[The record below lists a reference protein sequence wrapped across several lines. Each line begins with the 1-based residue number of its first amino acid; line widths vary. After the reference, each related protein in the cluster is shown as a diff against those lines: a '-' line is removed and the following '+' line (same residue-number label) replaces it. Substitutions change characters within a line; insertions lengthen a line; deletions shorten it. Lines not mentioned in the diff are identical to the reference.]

1 MKGASMLE
9 NLHVKNLALIEEED
23 ITFLDGLHILS
34 GETGAG
40 KSIILGALGLALG
53 GKVSKDMLRDPGKE
67 ALVEAVFRI
76 TRDSQRKQLAELDI
90 EPYDDEVILSRKI
103 TESRSVAKINGEMV
117 PAIKMKEVG
126 DIFLDIH
133 GQNDH
138 QSLLHKK
145 KHLEMLD
152 EYAKNEVGPLKE
164 RMQTAYKTYAAKQQE
179 WKEANQLDG
188 DREREIS
195 FLEYE
200 IKEITEAN
208 LEIGEDARFENQYR
222 RLSNSKRIMEALSEA
237 LSEAYQQTSGS
248 DGASEQ
254 VGRAVQRLHQIL
266 SYDEALEPMFESLND
281 IDSLLSDFNRD
292 LSQYMAEAEF
302 DEEMFAQIDG
312 RLNEINRLKDK
323 YGATIEDILA
333 AKQEKEDRLEKLMH
347 HEAYLAKLTQALND
361 AKKEAEDAAFALSG
375 MRKRYA
381 KELSG
386 KVEEALMDLNFL
398 DVHFSMEF
406 LQTDHIGADGYD
418 DAQFMIRTNPG
429 EPIRPLKDIA
439 SGGEMSRIML
449 AIKTVL
455 AEHDDIDTLIFDE
468 IDAGISGRTAQAVSE
483 KLHLV
488 AKEHQV
494 ICITHLPQIAAM
506 ADHHYLIQ
514 KDVVGNE
521 TISSIEALS
530 YHDSIK
536 ELARMLGGTTITQTV
551 LDNAKE
557 MKDLAQGK
565 KDV

>member
-1 MKGASMLE
+1 MLE

-117 PAIKMKEVG
+117 PAIKMKQVG

-188 DREREIS
+188 DRERENS

-222 RLSNSKRIMEALSEA
+222 RLSNSKRIMEA

-292 LSQYMAEAEF
+292 LSQYMAETEF

>member
-117 PAIKMKEVG
+117 PAIKMKQVG

-200 IKEITEAN
+200 IKEITEAK

-222 RLSNSKRIMEALSEA
+222 RLSNSKRIMEA

-333 AKQEKEDRLEKLMH
+333 TKQEKEDCLEKLMH

>member
-67 ALVEAVFRI
+67 ALIEAVFRI

-222 RLSNSKRIMEALSEA
+222 RLSNSKRIMEA

-406 LQTDHIGADGYD
+406 LQTNHIGADGYD

>member
-1 MKGASMLE
+1 MLE

-237 LSEAYQQTSGS
+237 YQQTSGS

-281 IDSLLSDFNRD
+281 IDSLLADFNRD

-429 EPIRPLKDIA
+429 EQIRPLKDIA

>member
-1 MKGASMLE
+1 MLE

-53 GKVSKDMLRDPGKE
+53 GKVSKEMLRDGDKE
-67 ALVEAVFRI
+67 ALVEAVFRV
-76 TRDSQRKQLAELDI
+76 TRESQRKQLAALDV
-90 EPYDDEVILSRKI
+90 EPYDDQIILSRKI

-117 PAIKMKEVG
+117 PAVKMKQVG

-152 EYAKNEVGPLKE
+152 EYAKSEVQPLKE
-164 RMQTAYKTYAAKQQE
+164 RMHTAYKKYAQKQQE
-179 WKEANQLDG
+179 WQDADRMDG

-200 IKEITEAN
+200 IHEIADAN
-208 LEIGEDARFENQYR
+208 LQVGEDERFESQYR
-222 RLSNSKRIMEALSEA
+222 RLSNSKRIMEALGEA
-237 LSEAYQQTSGS
+237 QQMSAGA
-248 DGASEQ
+248 DGASDQ
-254 VGRAVQRLHQIL
+254 IGRAIQRLHQVVV
-266 SYDEALEPMFESLND
+266 YDEALSPMLDSLSD

-292 LSQYMAEAEF
+292 LSQYMSEAEF
-302 DEEMFAQIDG
+302 DEELFAQIDG

-323 YGATIEDILA
+323 YGSTIEQILA
-333 AKQEKEDRLEKLMH
+333 AKEEKEERLQKLQH
-347 HEAYLAKLTQALND
+347 YEAYLAKLSEECKQE
-361 AKKEAEDAAFALSG
+361 KKEAEDAAFALSS
-375 MRKRYA
+375 MRQHYA
-381 KELSG
+381 KELSK
-386 KVEEALMDLNFL
+386 KVEDALLDLNFL

-406 LQTDHIGADGYD
+406 LQAEKIGMDGYD

-488 AKEHQV
+488 AKKHQV

-514 KDVVGNE
+514 KDVIGNE

-557 MKDLAQGK
+557 MKELAQQK

>member
-200 IKEITEAN
+200 IKEITEAK

-237 LSEAYQQTSGS
+237 YQQTRGS

-468 IDAGISGRTAQAVSE
+468 IDAGISGRTAEAVSE

>member
-67 ALVEAVFRI
+67 ALIEAVFRI

-117 PAIKMKEVG
+117 PAIKMKQVG

-222 RLSNSKRIMEALSEA
+222 RLSNSKRIMEA

>member
-1 MKGASMLE
+1 MLE

-208 LEIGEDARFENQYR
+208 LEIGEDVRFENQYR
-222 RLSNSKRIMEALSEA
+222 RLSNSKRIMEA

-333 AKQEKEDRLEKLMH
+333 TKQEKEDRLEKLMH

>member
-103 TESRSVAKINGEMV
+103 TESRSVAKVNGEMV

-164 RMQTAYKTYAAKQQE
+164 RMQTAYKTYATKQQE

-188 DREREIS
+188 NREREIS

-222 RLSNSKRIMEALSEA
+222 RLSNSKRIMEA

-333 AKQEKEDRLEKLMH
+333 TKQEKEDRLEKLMH

>member
-179 WKEANQLDG
+179 WMEAIQLDG

-222 RLSNSKRIMEALSEA
+222 RLSNSKRIMEA

-333 AKQEKEDRLEKLMH
+333 TKQEKEDRLEKLMH

>member
-1 MKGASMLE
+1 MLE

-200 IKEITEAN
+200 IKEITEAK

-222 RLSNSKRIMEALSEA
+222 RLSNSKRIMEA

-468 IDAGISGRTAQAVSE
+468 IDAGISGRTAQTVSE

>member
-1 MKGASMLE
+1 MLE

-53 GKVSKDMLRDPGKE
+53 GKVSKEMLRDGDKE
-67 ALVEAVFRI
+67 ALVEAVFRV
-76 TRDSQRKQLAELDI
+76 TRESQRKQLAALDV
-90 EPYDDEVILSRKI
+90 EPYDDQIILSRKI

-117 PAIKMKEVG
+117 PAVKMKQVG

-152 EYAKNEVGPLKE
+152 EYAKSEVQPLKE
-164 RMQTAYKTYAAKQQE
+164 RMHTAYKMYAQKQQE
-179 WKEANQLDG
+179 WQDADRMDG

-200 IKEITEAN
+200 IHEIADAN
-208 LEIGEDARFENQYR
+208 LQVGEDERFESQYR
-222 RLSNSKRIMEALSEA
+222 RLSNSKRIMEALGEA
-237 LSEAYQQTSGS
+237 QQMSAGA
-248 DGASEQ
+248 DGASDQ
-254 VGRAVQRLHQIL
+254 IGRAIQRLHQVVV
-266 SYDEALEPMFESLND
+266 YDEALLPMLDSLSD

-292 LSQYMAEAEF
+292 LSQYMSEAEF
-302 DEEMFAQIDG
+302 DEELFAQIDG

-323 YGATIEDILA
+323 YGSTIEQILA
-333 AKQEKEDRLEKLMH
+333 AKEEKEERLQKLQH
-347 HEAYLAKLTQALND
+347 YEAYLAKLSEECKQT
-361 AKKEAEDAAFALSG
+361 KKEAEDAAFALSS
-375 MRKRYA
+375 MRQHYA
-381 KELSG
+381 KELSK
-386 KVEEALMDLNFL
+386 KVEDALLDLNFL

-406 LQTDHIGADGYD
+406 LQAEKIGMDGYD

-514 KDVVGNE
+514 KDVIGNE

-557 MKDLAQGK
+557 MKELAQQK

>member
-1 MKGASMLE
+1 MLE

-67 ALVEAVFRI
+67 ALVEAIFRI

-117 PAIKMKEVG
+117 PAIKMKQVG

-133 GQNDH
+133 GQNEH

-164 RMQTAYKTYAAKQQE
+164 RMQTVYKTYAAKQQE

-222 RLSNSKRIMEALSEA
+222 RLSNSKRIMEA

>member
-1 MKGASMLE
+1 MLE

-117 PAIKMKEVG
+117 PAIRMKEVG

-195 FLEYE
+195 FVEYE

-222 RLSNSKRIMEALSEA
+222 RLSNSKRIMEA

-281 IDSLLSDFNRD
+281 IDSLLADFNRD

>member
-1 MKGASMLE
+1 MLE

-23 ITFLDGLHILS
+23 IIFLDGLHILS

-53 GKVSKDMLRDPGKE
+53 GKVSKEMLRDGDKE
-67 ALVEAVFRI
+67 ALVEAVFRV
-76 TRDSQRKQLAELDI
+76 TRGSQRKQLAALDV
-90 EPYDDEVILSRKI
+90 EPYDDQIILSRKI

-117 PAIKMKEVG
+117 PAVKMKQVG

-152 EYAKNEVGPLKE
+152 EYAKSEVQPLKE
-164 RMQTAYKTYAAKQQE
+164 RMHTAYKKYAQKQQE
-179 WKEANQLDG
+179 WQDADRMDG

-200 IKEITEAN
+200 IHEIADAN
-208 LEIGEDARFENQYR
+208 LQVGEDERFESQYR
-222 RLSNSKRIMEALSEA
+222 RLSNSKRIMEALGEA
-237 LSEAYQQTSGS
+237 QQMSAGA
-248 DGASEQ
+248 DGASDQ
-254 VGRAVQRLHQIL
+254 IGRAIQRLHQVVV
-266 SYDEALEPMFESLND
+266 YDEALLPMLDSLSD

-292 LSQYMAEAEF
+292 LSQYMSEAEF
-302 DEEMFAQIDG
+302 DEELFAQIDG

-323 YGATIEDILA
+323 YGSTIEQILA
-333 AKQEKEDRLEKLMH
+333 AKEEKEERLQKLQH
-347 HEAYLAKLTQALND
+347 YEAYLAKLSEECKQ
-361 AKKEAEDAAFALSG
+361 AKKEAEDAAFALSS
-375 MRKRYA
+375 MRQHYA
-381 KELSG
+381 KELSK
-386 KVEEALMDLNFL
+386 KVEDALLDLNFL

-406 LQTDHIGADGYD
+406 LQAEKIGMDGYD

-514 KDVVGNE
+514 KDVIGNE

-557 MKDLAQGK
+557 MKELAQQK

>member
-53 GKVSKDMLRDPGKE
+53 GKVSKDMLRDPDKE

-237 LSEAYQQTSGS
+237 YQQTSGS

-333 AKQEKEDRLEKLMH
+333 TKQEKEDRLEKLMH

>member
-237 LSEAYQQTSGS
+237 YQQTSGS

-292 LSQYMAEAEF
+292 LSQYMAETEF

-406 LQTDHIGADGYD
+406 LQTDYIGADGYD

>member
-1 MKGASMLE
+1 MLE

-53 GKVSKDMLRDPGKE
+53 GKVSKEMLRDGDKE
-67 ALVEAVFRI
+67 ALVEAVFRV
-76 TRDSQRKQLAELDI
+76 TRESQRKQLAALDV
-90 EPYDDEVILSRKI
+90 EPYDDQIILSRKI
-103 TESRSVAKINGEMV
+103 TESRSVAKINGELV
-117 PAIKMKEVG
+117 PAVKMKQVG

-152 EYAKNEVGPLKE
+152 EYAKSEVQPLKE
-164 RMQTAYKTYAAKQQE
+164 RMHTAYKKYAQKQQE
-179 WKEANQLDG
+179 WQDADRMDG

-200 IKEITEAN
+200 IHEIADAN
-208 LEIGEDARFENQYR
+208 LQVGEDERFESQYR
-222 RLSNSKRIMEALSEA
+222 RLSNSKRIMEALGEA
-237 LSEAYQQTSGS
+237 QQMSAGA
-248 DGASEQ
+248 DGASDQ
-254 VGRAVQRLHQIL
+254 IGRAIQRLHQVVV
-266 SYDEALEPMFESLND
+266 YDEALSPMLDSLSD

-292 LSQYMAEAEF
+292 LSQYMSEAEF
-302 DEEMFAQIDG
+302 DEELFAQIDG

-323 YGATIEDILA
+323 YGSTIEQILA
-333 AKQEKEDRLEKLMH
+333 AKEEKEERLQKLQH
-347 HEAYLAKLTQALND
+347 YEAYLAKLSEECKQ
-361 AKKEAEDAAFALSG
+361 AKKEAEDAAFALSS
-375 MRKRYA
+375 MRQRYA
-381 KELSG
+381 KELSK
-386 KVEEALMDLNFL
+386 KVEDALLDLNFL

-406 LQTDHIGADGYD
+406 LQAEKIGMDGYD

-557 MKDLAQGK
+557 MKELAQQK

>member
-1 MKGASMLE
+1 MLE

-164 RMQTAYKTYAAKQQE
+164 RMQTAYKTYAAKQKE

-222 RLSNSKRIMEALSEA
+222 RLSNSKRIMEA

-333 AKQEKEDRLEKLMH
+333 TKQEKEDRLEKLMH

>member
-1 MKGASMLE
+1 MLE

-90 EPYDDEVILSRKI
+90 EPYDDEIILSRKI

-117 PAIKMKEVG
+117 PAIKMKQVG

-200 IKEITEAN
+200 IKEITEAK

-222 RLSNSKRIMEALSEA
+222 RLSNSKRIMEA

-333 AKQEKEDRLEKLMH
+333 TKQEKEDRLEKLMH

>member
-1 MKGASMLE
+1 MLE

-53 GKVSKDMLRDPGKE
+53 GKVSKEMLRDGDKE
-67 ALVEAVFRI
+67 ALVEAVFRV
-76 TRDSQRKQLAELDI
+76 TRESQRKQLAALDV
-90 EPYDDEVILSRKI
+90 EPYDDQIILSRKI

-117 PAIKMKEVG
+117 PAVKMKQVG

-152 EYAKNEVGPLKE
+152 EYAKSEVQPLKD
-164 RMQTAYKTYAAKQQE
+164 RMHTAYKKYAQKQQE
-179 WKEANQLDG
+179 WQDADRMDG

-200 IKEITEAN
+200 IHEIAEAN
-208 LEIGEDARFENQYR
+208 LQVGEDERFESQYR
-222 RLSNSKRIMEALSEA
+222 RLSNSKRIMEALGEA
-237 LSEAYQQTSGS
+237 QQMSAGA
-248 DGASEQ
+248 DGASDQ
-254 VGRAVQRLHQIL
+254 IGRAIQRLHQVVV
-266 SYDEALEPMFESLND
+266 YDEALSPMLDSLSD

-292 LSQYMAEAEF
+292 LSQYMSEAEF
-302 DEEMFAQIDG
+302 DEELFAQIDG

-323 YGATIEDILA
+323 YGSTIEQILA
-333 AKQEKEDRLEKLMH
+333 AKEEKEERLQKLQH
-347 HEAYLAKLTQALND
+347 YEAYLAKLSEECKQ
-361 AKKEAEDAAFALSG
+361 AKKEAEEAAFALSS
-375 MRKRYA
+375 MRQRYA
-381 KELSG
+381 KELSK
-386 KVEEALMDLNFL
+386 KVEDALLDLNFL

-406 LQTDHIGADGYD
+406 LQAEKIGMDGYD

-557 MKDLAQGK
+557 MKELAQQK

>member
-1 MKGASMLE
+1 MLE

-237 LSEAYQQTSGS
+237 YQQTSGS

-323 YGATIEDILA
+323 YGATIEDILVT
-333 AKQEKEDRLEKLMH
+333 KQEKEDRLEKLMH

>member
-1 MKGASMLE
+1 MLE

-237 LSEAYQQTSGS
+237 YQQTSGS

-254 VGRAVQRLHQIL
+254 VGRAVQRLHQTL

-429 EPIRPLKDIA
+429 EPIRPLKDVA

>member
-1 MKGASMLE
+1 MLE

-117 PAIKMKEVG
+117 PAIRMKEVG

-237 LSEAYQQTSGS
+237 YQQTSGS

-281 IDSLLSDFNRD
+281 IDSLLADFNRD

>member
-1 MKGASMLE
+1 MLE

-90 EPYDDEVILSRKI
+90 EPYDDEIILSRKI

-200 IKEITEAN
+200 IKEITEAK

-222 RLSNSKRIMEALSEA
+222 RLSNSKRIMEA

>member
-117 PAIKMKEVG
+117 PAIKMKQVG

-237 LSEAYQQTSGS
+237 YQQTSGS

-292 LSQYMAEAEF
+292 LSQYMAETEF

-347 HEAYLAKLTQALND
+347 HEVYLAKLTQALND

>member
-1 MKGASMLE
+1 MLE

-53 GKVSKDMLRDPGKE
+53 GKVSKEMLRDGDKE
-67 ALVEAVFRI
+67 ALVEAVFRV
-76 TRDSQRKQLAELDI
+76 TRESQRKQLAALDV
-90 EPYDDEVILSRKI
+90 EPYDDQIILSRKI

-117 PAIKMKEVG
+117 PAVKMKQVG

-152 EYAKNEVGPLKE
+152 EYAKSEVQPLKE
-164 RMQTAYKTYAAKQQE
+164 RMHTAYKKYAQKQQE
-179 WKEANQLDG
+179 WQDADRMDG

-200 IKEITEAN
+200 IHEIAEAN
-208 LEIGEDARFENQYR
+208 LQVGEDERFESQYR
-222 RLSNSKRIMEALSEA
+222 RLSNSKRIMEALGEA
-237 LSEAYQQTSGS
+237 QQMSAGA
-248 DGASEQ
+248 DGASDQ
-254 VGRAVQRLHQIL
+254 IGRAIQRLHQVVV
-266 SYDEALEPMFESLND
+266 YDEALSPMLDSLSD

-292 LSQYMAEAEF
+292 LSQYMSEAEF
-302 DEEMFAQIDG
+302 DEELFAQIDG

-323 YGATIEDILA
+323 YGSTIEQILA
-333 AKQEKEDRLEKLMH
+333 AKEEKEERLQKLQH
-347 HEAYLAKLTQALND
+347 YEAYLAKLSEECKQ
-361 AKKEAEDAAFALSG
+361 AKKEAEDAAFALSS
-375 MRKRYA
+375 MRQHYA
-381 KELSG
+381 KELSK
-386 KVEEALMDLNFL
+386 KVEDALLDLNFL

-406 LQTDHIGADGYD
+406 LQAEKIGMDGYD

-514 KDVVGNE
+514 KDVIGNE

-557 MKDLAQGK
+557 MKELAQQK

>member
-1 MKGASMLE
+1 MLE

-188 DREREIS
+188 NREREIS

-222 RLSNSKRIMEALSEA
+222 RLSNSKRIMEA

-281 IDSLLSDFNRD
+281 IDSLLCDFNRD

-347 HEAYLAKLTQALND
+347 HEAYLAKMTQALND

>member
-1 MKGASMLE
+1 MGRM
-9 NLHVKNLALIEEED
+9 
-23 ITFLDGLHILS
+23 T
-34 GETGAG
+34 
-40 KSIILGALGLALG
+40 
-53 GKVSKDMLRDPGKE
+53 
-67 ALVEAVFRI
+67 
-76 TRDSQRKQLAELDI
+76 
-90 EPYDDEVILSRKI
+90 
-103 TESRSVAKINGEMV
+103 IN
-117 PAIKMKEVG
+117 PC
-126 DIFLDIH
+126 
-133 GQNDH
+133 
-138 QSLLHKK
+138 STKK

-222 RLSNSKRIMEALSEA
+222 RLSNSKRIMEA

-333 AKQEKEDRLEKLMH
+333 TKQEKEDRLEKLMH

>member
-1 MKGASMLE
+1 MLE

-53 GKVSKDMLRDPGKE
+53 GKVSKEMLRDGDKE
-67 ALVEAVFRI
+67 ALVEAVFRV
-76 TRDSQRKQLAELDI
+76 TRESQRKQLAALDV
-90 EPYDDEVILSRKI
+90 EPYDDQIILSRKI

-117 PAIKMKEVG
+117 PAVKMKQVG

-152 EYAKNEVGPLKE
+152 EYAKSEVQPLKE
-164 RMQTAYKTYAAKQQE
+164 RMHTAYKKYAQKQQE
-179 WKEANQLDG
+179 WQDADRMDG

-195 FLEYE
+195 FLEHE
-200 IKEITEAN
+200 IHEIADAN
-208 LEIGEDARFENQYR
+208 LQVGEDERFESQYR
-222 RLSNSKRIMEALSEA
+222 RLSNSKRIMEALGEA
-237 LSEAYQQTSGS
+237 QQMSAGA
-248 DGASEQ
+248 DGASDQ
-254 VGRAVQRLHQIL
+254 IGRAIQRLHQVVV
-266 SYDEALEPMFESLND
+266 YDEALSPMLDSLSD

-292 LSQYMAEAEF
+292 LSQYMSEAEF
-302 DEEMFAQIDG
+302 DEELFAQIDG

-323 YGATIEDILA
+323 YGSTIEQILA
-333 AKQEKEDRLEKLMH
+333 AKEEKEERLQKLQH
-347 HEAYLAKLTQALND
+347 YEAYLAKLSEECKQ
-361 AKKEAEDAAFALSG
+361 AKKEAEDAAFALSS
-375 MRKRYA
+375 MRQHYA
-381 KELSG
+381 KELSK
-386 KVEEALMDLNFL
+386 KVEDALLDLNFL

-406 LQTDHIGADGYD
+406 LQAEKIGMDGYD

-514 KDVVGNE
+514 KDVIGNE

-557 MKDLAQGK
+557 MKELAQQK

>member
-1 MKGASMLE
+1 MLE

-237 LSEAYQQTSGS
+237 YQQTSGS

-281 IDSLLSDFNRD
+281 IDSLLADFNRD

>member
-1 MKGASMLE
+1 MLE

-53 GKVSKDMLRDPGKE
+53 GKVSKEMLRDGDKE
-67 ALVEAVFRI
+67 ALVEAVFRV
-76 TRDSQRKQLAELDI
+76 TRESQRKQLAALDV
-90 EPYDDEVILSRKI
+90 EPYDDQIILSRKI

-117 PAIKMKEVG
+117 PAVKMKQVG

-152 EYAKNEVGPLKE
+152 EYAKSEVQPLKE
-164 RMQTAYKTYAAKQQE
+164 RMHTAYKKYAQKQQE
-179 WKEANQLDG
+179 WQDADRMDD

-200 IKEITEAN
+200 IHEIADAN
-208 LEIGEDARFENQYR
+208 LQVGEDERFESQYR
-222 RLSNSKRIMEALSEA
+222 RLSNSKRIMEALGEA
-237 LSEAYQQTSGS
+237 QQMSAGA
-248 DGASEQ
+248 DGASDQ
-254 VGRAVQRLHQIL
+254 IGRAIQRLHQVVV
-266 SYDEALEPMFESLND
+266 YDEALSPMLDSLSD

-292 LSQYMAEAEF
+292 LSQYMSEAEF
-302 DEEMFAQIDG
+302 DEELFAQIDG

-323 YGATIEDILA
+323 YGSTIEQILA
-333 AKQEKEDRLEKLMH
+333 AKEEKEERLQKLQH
-347 HEAYLAKLTQALND
+347 YEAYLAKLSEECKQ
-361 AKKEAEDAAFALSG
+361 AKKEAEDAAFALSS
-375 MRKRYA
+375 MRQHYA
-381 KELSG
+381 KELSQ
-386 KVEEALMDLNFL
+386 KVEDALLDLNFL

-406 LQTDHIGADGYD
+406 LQAEKIGMDGYD

-514 KDVVGNE
+514 KDVIGNE

-557 MKDLAQGK
+557 MKELAQQK

>member
-1 MKGASMLE
+1 MLE

-152 EYAKNEVGPLKE
+152 EYAKNEVGPLQE

-237 LSEAYQQTSGS
+237 YQQTSGS

-292 LSQYMAEAEF
+292 LSQYMAETEF

>member
-1 MKGASMLE
+1 MLE

-53 GKVSKDMLRDPGKE
+53 GKVSKEMLRDGDKE
-67 ALVEAVFRI
+67 ALVEAVFRV
-76 TRDSQRKQLAELDI
+76 TRESQRKQLAALDV
-90 EPYDDEVILSRKI
+90 EPYDDQIILSRKI

-117 PAIKMKEVG
+117 PAVKMKQVG

-152 EYAKNEVGPLKE
+152 EYAKSEVQPLKE
-164 RMQTAYKTYAAKQQE
+164 RMHTAYKKYAQKQQE
-179 WKEANQLDG
+179 WQDADRMDG

-200 IKEITEAN
+200 IHEIADAN
-208 LEIGEDARFENQYR
+208 LQVGEDERFESQYR
-222 RLSNSKRIMEALSEA
+222 RLSNSKRIMEALGEA
-237 LSEAYQQTSGS
+237 QQMSAGA
-248 DGASEQ
+248 DGASDQ
-254 VGRAVQRLHQIL
+254 IGRAIQRLHQVVV
-266 SYDEALEPMFESLND
+266 YDEALSPMLDSLSD

-292 LSQYMAEAEF
+292 LSQYMSEAEF
-302 DEEMFAQIDG
+302 DEELFAQIDG

-323 YGATIEDILA
+323 YGSTIEQILA
-333 AKQEKEDRLEKLMH
+333 AKEEKEERLQKLQH
-347 HEAYLAKLTQALND
+347 YEAYLAKLSEECKQT
-361 AKKEAEDAAFALSG
+361 KKEAEDAAFALSS
-375 MRKRYA
+375 MRQHYA
-381 KELSG
+381 KELSK
-386 KVEEALMDLNFL
+386 KVEDALLDLNFL

-406 LQTDHIGADGYD
+406 LQAEKIGMDGYD

-514 KDVVGNE
+514 KDVIGNE

-536 ELARMLGGTTITQTV
+536 ELARMLGGTIITQTV

-557 MKDLAQGK
+557 MKELAQQK

>member
-237 LSEAYQQTSGS
+237 YQQTSGS

-312 RLNEINRLKDK
+312 RLNEINRIKDK

-333 AKQEKEDRLEKLMH
+333 TKQEKEDRLEKLMH

>member
-1 MKGASMLE
+1 MLE

-53 GKVSKDMLRDPGKE
+53 GKVSKEMLRDGDKE
-67 ALVEAVFRI
+67 ALVEAVFRV
-76 TRDSQRKQLAELDI
+76 TRESQRKQLAALDV
-90 EPYDDEVILSRKI
+90 EPYDDQIILSRKI

-117 PAIKMKEVG
+117 PAVKMKQVG

-152 EYAKNEVGPLKE
+152 EYAKSEVQPLKE
-164 RMQTAYKTYAAKQQE
+164 RMQTAYKRYAQKQQE
-179 WKEANQLDG
+179 WQDADRMDG

-200 IKEITEAN
+200 IHEIADAN
-208 LEIGEDARFENQYR
+208 LQVGEDERFENQYR
-222 RLSNSKRIMEALSEA
+222 RLSNSKRIMEALGEA
-237 LSEAYQQTSGS
+237 QQMSAGV
-248 DGASEQ
+248 DGASDQ
-254 VGRAVQRLHQIL
+254 IGRAIQRLHQVVV
-266 SYDEALEPMFESLND
+266 YDEALSLMLDSLSD

-292 LSQYMAEAEF
+292 LSQYMSEAEF
-302 DEEMFAQIDG
+302 DEELFAQIDG

-323 YGATIEDILA
+323 YGSTIEQILA
-333 AKQEKEDRLEKLMH
+333 AKEEKEERLQKLQH
-347 HEAYLAKLTQALND
+347 YEAYLAKLSEECKQ
-361 AKKEAEDAAFALSG
+361 AKKEAEDAAFALSS
-375 MRKRYA
+375 MRQHYA
-381 KELSG
+381 KELSK
-386 KVEEALMDLNFL
+386 KVEDALLDLNFFE
-398 DVHFSMEF
+398 VHFSMEF
-406 LQTDHIGADGYD
+406 LQAEKIGMDGYD

-429 EPIRPLKDIA
+429 EPVRPLKDIA

-514 KDVVGNE
+514 KDVIGNE

-557 MKDLAQGK
+557 MKELAQQK

>member
-1 MKGASMLE
+1 MLE

-237 LSEAYQQTSGS
+237 YQQTSGS

-323 YGATIEDILA
+323 YGATIENILA